1 MLVATAGGHL
11 EELWQLRTRLLPPG
25 EDVTWVTTDTPQSRS
40 VLAGEQ
46 RLFAVPA
53 RPRDAGATIANLR
66 LARHVLALGDWSDV
80 VSTGSLLA
88 LPFLTLAR
96 SQRSRCHFIE
106 SSARVVAPSMTGR
119 LLERVPG
126 VRCYSPYAWW
136 SRPSWRYRGSVLDG
150 FTGAPPASPRLR
162 RLVVT
167 VGTSGYGFERLVRR
181 LVDVVP
187 SDCEVLW
194 QTGATD
200 VTGLAIDA
208 RAKVPER
215 ELSDSMA
222 DADLVISHAGVGS
235 ALASMRAGRA
245 PLLVPRRSRYE
256 EHVDDHQVQI
266 ARELERRG
274 LAAHREAED
283 LELDTLVQAAAGRV
297 SAVAEPRPYRLEGRV
312 SPLTHRAPGEHR
324 ATA

>member
-1 MLVATAGGHL
+1 LLVATAGGHL
-11 EELWQLRTRLLPPG
+11 EELWQLRTRLSSPG

-40 VLAGEQ
+40 LLAGEQ
-46 RLFAVPA
+46 RIFAVPA
-53 RPRDAGATIANLR
+53 RPRDTGATIANLR
-66 LARHVLALGDWSDV
+66 LARHVLALCDWSDV

-88 LPFLTLAR
+88 VPFLTLAR

-106 SSARVVAPSMTGR
+106 SPARVLAPSLTGR
-119 LLERVPG
+119 VLERVPG

-136 SRPSWRYRGSVLDG
+136 RRPSWCYRGSVLDG
-150 FTGAPPASPRLR
+150 FTNAPPAPPRLR

-167 VGTSGYGFERLVRR
+167 VGASGYGFERLVRR

-187 SDCEVLW
+187 SDCEVFW

-200 VTGLAIDA
+200 VTGLGIDA
-208 RAKVPER
+208 RKKVPEH
-215 ELSDSMA
+215 ELSAAMA
-222 DADLVISHAGVGS
+222 GADLVISHAGVGS
-235 ALASMRAGRA
+235 ALSSMRAGRA

-256 EHVDDHQVQI
+256 EHVDDHQIQI

-274 LAAHREAED
+274 LAVHREVDELA
-283 LELDTLVQAAAGRV
+283 LDTLVQATTGRV
-297 SAVAEPRPYRLEGRV
+297 RAVAESSPYALEGRA
-312 SPLTHRAPGEHR
+312 SFFSCRAPSENR